1 MTEHANLNISARTRL
16 LAVLGH
22 PVGHSLSPAIHN
34 AALQA
39 RGFDAV
45 YLAFDVEPHML
56 REAIEGLRAVNFL
69 GANLT
74 IPHKE
79 HGLELVDALDPLA
92 ARVGAINTIVNDQ
105 GCLWGH
111 NTDIAG
117 FAASLELLRPSGALG
132 ARCVVAGAGG
142 AARAVVAALCAGG
155 ATQIWLTNRSARRA
169 HELCEAARAW
179 GTAECEVI
187 SPDALA
193 TVVPEAD
200 VIVNATSVG
209 LGTLVKESAIPVDI
223 LHSRHVVVDLVYGPH
238 PTYLVEQAVARGAVA
253 IDGREMLVR
262 QAARS
267 FELWT
272 GLSAPVEVM
281 RSGLE
286 AAGR

>member
-1 MTEHANLNISARTRL
+1 MTEPPILNLSAHTRL

-34 AALQA
+34 AALWA
-39 RGFDAV
+39 LGFDAV
-45 YLAFDVEPHML
+45 YLAFDVEPRVL
-56 REAIEGLRAVNFL
+56 QTAIEGLRAVQFL

-79 HGLELVDALDPLA
+79 RGAELVDALDPLA
-92 ARVGAINTIVNDQ
+92 ARVGAINTLVNDH

-111 NTDIAG
+111 NTDVTG
-117 FAASLELLRPSGALG
+117 FSAALALVRPCGALG

-142 AARAVVAALCAGG
+142 AGRAVVAALCAGG
-155 ATQIWLTNRSARRA
+155 ATHIWLTNRSAHRA
-169 HELCEAARAW
+169 YELCEAARTW
-179 GTAECEVI
+179 GSTPCEVV
-187 SPDALA
+187 PQDRLA
-193 TVVPEAD
+193 TVIPEAD

-223 LHSRHVVVDLVYGPH
+223 LDSRHAVVDLVYGPK

-253 IDGREMLVR
+253 IDGREMLVQ
-262 QAARS
+262 QAACS
-267 FELWT
+267 FKLWT
-272 GLSAPVEVM
+272 GLEAPLEVM

-286 AAGR
+286 AARR